1 MNATHTAV
9 GHSFERLDAAAK
21 ATGEAQ
27 YVDDLYRPGMLHG
40 AVLGSTHAHARI
52 RGYKLNAARAIPG
65 VAAIITG
72 EDFQAARSGAF
83 CKDEVPLARGK
94 TIYLGEPVAAIAARD
109 LETAWRAAR
118 AIEIDY
124 EPLPAVLSIDEA
136 LADSAQLIHEDL
148 ASYVKIAPSFSK
160 GNVLWQCRIEEG
172 DVDSAWA
179 QCDIVV
185 EDVFET
191 AAQHHMYMEP
201 CGALAEVDRSGRL
214 TIWSSCQSVH
224 LVQQRVAE
232 WLAIPMGRIRALA
245 PKIGGGFGGKG
256 GLHVQHLAAALALK
270 TGRPV
275 KMVLS
280 RVEDFEI
287 VRSRHPARIVIKTGA
302 KRDGTLFA
310 READILL
317 DGGAYADE
325 SPAVLSF
332 AVLMARGPYRI
343 PHLRSRG
350 SVVYTNKLKASAFRG
365 FGNPQITFAGES
377 QIDRL
382 AEQLGIHPAE
392 LRLRNAVDAG
402 DRWAG
407 GQTLPACGLRE
418 CLTKLRSAVEAAPGL
433 PPAARQWQRGIGY
446 SAFAHISGL
455 LSTACNIYLRSDGSV
470 AVNTGVVDIGQGS
483 DTVLTQICAD
493 ALMLTPDRISFAAPD
508 SDSAPWNWKT
518 AASRVT
524 YMAGRVVLAASLEV
538 RDKILGQAA
547 EIMECAVEDLEIRPG
562 GMVGL
567 KGVAAQ
573 SINFGQIASHAIN
586 RLGGPIMGASSLLF
600 DGERMDPKRAL
611 IEGFAFGNI
620 GAYIFGAQAT
630 EVEVD
635 EVTGTVRVLRAWS
648 AHDVGRAINP
658 RMVEGQIQ
666 GGFVQGMGYALTEEM
681 QWDESGRLINPT
693 LMDYKVP
700 TALDAPRQIYPIIVE
715 HAEPSGPFGAKG
727 VGEPGLI
734 GAAASI
740 ANAIAS
746 ATGKRVCRLP
756 MTPERVLDALIGE
769 AG

>member
-1 MNATHTAV
+1 MTSIHTSV
-9 GHSFERLDAAAK
+9 GHSIERLDAAEK

-40 AVLGSTHAHARI
+40 AILGSIHAHAKI
-52 RGYKLNAARAIPG
+52 GGYKLDAARSIPG
-65 VAAIITG
+65 VAAVLTG
-72 EDFQAARSGAF
+72 EDFSSGRTGAF
-83 CKDEVPLARGK
+83 CKDELPLARGK
-94 TIYLGEPVAAIAARD
+94 TIYMGEPVAVVAASD
-109 LETAWRAAR
+109 VETARRAAR

-124 EPLPAVLSIDEA
+124 EPLAAVLTIDEA
-136 LADSAQLIHEDL
+136 LATGAPLVHEDL
-148 ASYVKIAPSFSK
+148 ANYAKIAPSFSE
-160 GNVLWQCRIEEG
+160 GNVLWQCRLEEG
-172 DVDSAWA
+172 KINSAWS
-179 QCDIVV
+179 QCDVIV

-201 CGALAEVDRSGRL
+201 CGALAEIDRGGRL

-232 WLAIPMGRIRALA
+232 WLSIPMGRIRALA
-245 PKIGGGFGGKG
+245 PKIGGGFGAKG

-287 VRSRHPARIVIKTGA
+287 VRSRHPARVIMKTGA
-302 KRDGTLFA
+302 KKDGTLLA
-310 READILL
+310 REANIFL

-325 SPAVLSF
+325 SPTVLSF

-350 SVVYTNKLKASAFRG
+350 LVVYTNKLKASAFRG
-365 FGNPQITFAGES
+365 FGNPQVTFAGES
-377 QIDRL
+377 QIDRI
-382 AEQLGIHPAE
+382 AEQLDIHPVE

-418 CLTKLRSAVEAAPGL
+418 CLTKLREAVEAAPAL
-433 PPAARQWQRGIGY
+433 PSAPQHRRGVGY

-483 DTVLTQICAD
+483 DTILTQICAD
-493 ALMLTPDRISFAAPD
+493 ALMLTPERISFASPD
-508 SDSAPWNWKT
+508 SDSSPYNWKT

-524 YMAGRVVLAASLEV
+524 YMAGRVVLAATIEV
-538 RDKILGQAA
+538 RDKILRQAS
-547 EIMECAVEDLEIRPG
+547 EIMECSAEDLEIRPG
-562 GMVGL
+562 GLVSL
-567 KGVAAQ
+567 KGVAAKTVTFAQ
-573 SINFGQIASHAIN
+573 VASHALA

-600 DGERMDPKRAL
+600 DGERLDPKRAL
-611 IEGFAFGNI
+611 IEGFAFSNL
-620 GAYIFGAQAT
+620 GAYIFGAQAV
-630 EVEVD
+630 EAEVD
-635 EVTGTVRVLRAWS
+635 EVTGAVRVLRAWS
-648 AHDVGRAINP
+648 AHDVGCAINP
-658 RMVEGQIQ
+658 QMVEGQIQ
-666 GGFVQGMGYALTEEM
+666 GGFVQGLGYALTEEM
-681 QWDESGRLINPT
+681 QWDESGRLTNPT

-700 TALDAPRQIYPIIVE
+700 TALDTPIEINPIIVE
-715 HAEPSGPFGAKG
+715 HPEPSGPFGAKG

-734 GAAASI
+734 GTAASI
-740 ANAIAS
+740 ANAVAR
-746 ATGKRVCRLP
+746 ATGKRLYRLP

-769 AG
+769 S

>member
-1 MNATHTAV
+1 MTSIHTSV
-9 GHSFERLDAAAK
+9 GHSIERLDAAEK

-40 AVLGSTHAHARI
+40 AILGSIHAHAKI
-52 RGYKLNAARAIPG
+52 GGYKLDAARSIPG
-65 VAAIITG
+65 VAAVLTG
-72 EDFQAARSGAF
+72 EDFSCGRTGAF
-83 CKDEVPLARGK
+83 CKDELPLARGK
-94 TIYLGEPVAAIAARD
+94 TIYMGEPVAVVAASD
-109 LETAWRAAR
+109 VETARRAAR

-124 EPLPAVLSIDEA
+124 EPLAAVLTIDEA
-136 LADSAQLIHEDL
+136 LATGAPLVHEDL
-148 ASYVKIAPSFSK
+148 ANYAKIAPSFSE
-160 GNVLWQCRIEEG
+160 GNVLWQCRLEEG
-172 DVDSAWA
+172 KIDSAWS
-179 QCDIVV
+179 QCDVIV

-201 CGALAEVDRSGRL
+201 CGALAEIDRGGRL

-232 WLAIPMGRIRALA
+232 WLSIPMGRIRALA
-245 PKIGGGFGGKG
+245 PKIGGGFGAKG

-287 VRSRHPARIVIKTGA
+287 VRSRHPARVIMKTGA
-302 KRDGTLFA
+302 KKDGSLLA
-310 READILL
+310 REANIFL

-325 SPAVLSF
+325 SPTVLSF

-350 SVVYTNKLKASAFRG
+350 LVVYTNKLKASAFRG
-365 FGNPQITFAGES
+365 FGNPQVTFAGES
-377 QIDRL
+377 QIDRI
-382 AEQLGIHPAE
+382 AEQLDIHPVE

-418 CLTKLRSAVEAAPGL
+418 CLTKLREAVEAAPAV
-433 PPAARQWQRGIGY
+433 AAAPQHRRGVGY

-483 DTVLTQICAD
+483 DTILTQICAD
-493 ALMLTPDRISFAAPD
+493 ALMLTPERISFASPD
-508 SDSAPWNWKT
+508 SDSSPYNWKT

-524 YMAGRVVLAASLEV
+524 YMAGRVVLAATIEV
-538 RDKILGQAA
+538 RDKILRQAS
-547 EIMECAVEDLEIRPG
+547 EIMECSAEDLEIRPG
-562 GMVGL
+562 GLVSL
-567 KGVAAQ
+567 KGVAAKTVTFAQ
-573 SINFGQIASHAIN
+573 VASHALA

-600 DGERMDPKRAL
+600 DGERLDPKRAV
-611 IEGFAFGNI
+611 IEGFAFSNL
-620 GAYIFGAQAT
+620 GAYIFGAQAV
-630 EVEVD
+630 EAEVD
-635 EVTGTVRVLRAWS
+635 EVTGAVRVLRAWS
-648 AHDVGRAINP
+648 AHDVGCAINP
-658 RMVEGQIQ
+658 QMVEGQIQ
-666 GGFVQGMGYALTEEM
+666 GGFVQGLGYALTEEM
-681 QWDESGRLINPT
+681 QWDESGRLTNPT

-700 TALDAPRQIYPIIVE
+700 TALDTPIEINPIIVE
-715 HAEPSGPFGAKG
+715 HPEPSGPFGAKG

-740 ANAIAS
+740 ANAVAK
-746 ATGKRVCRLP
+746 ATGKQLHLLP

-769 AG
+769 S

>member
-1 MNATHTAV
+1 MTSIHTSV
-9 GHSFERLDAAAK
+9 GHSIERLDAAEK

-40 AVLGSTHAHARI
+40 AILGSIHAHAKI
-52 RGYKLNAARAIPG
+52 GGYKLDAARSIPG
-65 VAAIITG
+65 VAAVLTG
-72 EDFQAARSGAF
+72 EDFSCGRTGAF
-83 CKDEVPLARGK
+83 CKDELPLARGK
-94 TIYLGEPVAAIAARD
+94 TIYMGEPVAVVAASD
-109 LETAWRAAR
+109 VETARRAAR

-124 EPLPAVLSIDEA
+124 EPLPAVLTIDEA
-136 LADSAQLIHEDL
+136 LATGAPLVHEDL
-148 ASYVKIAPSFSK
+148 ANYAKIAPSFSE
-160 GNVLWQCRIEEG
+160 GNVLWQCRLEEG
-172 DVDSAWA
+172 KIDSAWS
-179 QCDIVV
+179 QCDVIV

-201 CGALAEVDRSGRL
+201 CGALAEIDRGGRL

-232 WLAIPMGRIRALA
+232 WLSIPMGRIRALA
-245 PKIGGGFGGKG
+245 PKIGGGFGAKG

-275 KMVLS
+275 KLVLS

-287 VRSRHPARIVIKTGA
+287 VRSRHPARVIMKTGA
-302 KRDGTLFA
+302 KKDGTLLA
-310 READILL
+310 REANIFL

-325 SPAVLSF
+325 SPTVLSF

-350 SVVYTNKLKASAFRG
+350 LVVYTNKLKASAFRG
-365 FGNPQITFAGES
+365 FGNPQVTFAGES
-377 QIDRL
+377 QIDRI
-382 AEQLGIHPAE
+382 AEQLGIHPVE

-402 DRWAG
+402 DSWAG

-418 CLTKLRSAVEAAPGL
+418 CLTKLRDAVEAAPAL
-433 PPAARQWQRGIGY
+433 PAAPQHRRGVGY

-483 DTVLTQICAD
+483 DTILTQICAD
-493 ALMLTPDRISFAAPD
+493 ALMLTPERVSFASPD
-508 SDSAPWNWKT
+508 SDSSPYNWKT

-524 YMAGRVVLAASLEV
+524 YMAGRVVLAATIEV
-538 RDKILGQAA
+538 RDKILRQAS
-547 EIMECAVEDLEIRPG
+547 EIMECSAEDLEIRPG
-562 GMVGL
+562 GLVGL
-567 KGVAAQ
+567 KGVAAKTVTFAQ
-573 SINFGQIASHAIN
+573 VASHALA

-600 DGERMDPKRAL
+600 DGERLDPKRAL
-611 IEGFAFGNI
+611 IEGFAFSNL
-620 GAYIFGAQAT
+620 GAYIFGAQAV
-630 EVEVD
+630 EAEVD
-635 EVTGTVRVLRAWS
+635 EVTGAVHVLRAWS
-648 AHDVGRAINP
+648 AHDVGCAINP
-658 RMVEGQIQ
+658 QMVEGQIQ
-666 GGFVQGMGYALTEEM
+666 GGFVQGLGYALTEEM
-681 QWDESGRLINPT
+681 QWDESGRLTNPT

-700 TALDAPRQIYPIIVE
+700 TALDTPIEINPIIVE
-715 HAEPSGPFGAKG
+715 HPEPSGPFGAKG

-740 ANAIAS
+740 ANAVAK
-746 ATGKRVCRLP
+746 ATGKRLHRLP

-769 AG
+769 S

>member
-1 MNATHTAV
+1 MTSIHTSV
-9 GHSFERLDAAAK
+9 GHSIERLDAAEK

-40 AVLGSTHAHARI
+40 AILGSIHAHAKI
-52 RGYKLNAARAIPG
+52 GGYKLDAARSIPG
-65 VAAIITG
+65 VAAVLTG
-72 EDFQAARSGAF
+72 EDFSCGRTGAF
-83 CKDEVPLARGK
+83 CKDELPLARGK
-94 TIYLGEPVAAIAARD
+94 TIYMGEPVAVVAASD
-109 LETAWRAAR
+109 METARRAAR

-124 EPLPAVLSIDEA
+124 EPLPAVLTIDEA
-136 LADSAQLIHEDL
+136 LATGAPLVHEDL
-148 ASYVKIAPSFSK
+148 ANYAKIAPSFSE
-160 GNVLWQCRIEEG
+160 GNVLWQCRLEEG
-172 DVDSAWA
+172 KIDSAWS
-179 QCDIVV
+179 QCDVIV

-201 CGALAEVDRSGRL
+201 CGALAEIDRGGRL

-232 WLAIPMGRIRALA
+232 WLSIPMGRIRALA
-245 PKIGGGFGGKG
+245 PKIGGGFGAKG

-287 VRSRHPARIVIKTGA
+287 VRSRHPARVIMKTGA
-302 KRDGTLFA
+302 KKDGSLLA
-310 READILL
+310 REANIFL

-325 SPAVLSF
+325 SPTVLSF

-350 SVVYTNKLKASAFRG
+350 LVVYTNKLKASAFRG
-365 FGNPQITFAGES
+365 FGNPQVTFAGES
-377 QIDRL
+377 QIDRI
-382 AEQLGIHPAE
+382 AEQLDIHPVE

-418 CLTKLRSAVEAAPGL
+418 CLTKLREAVEAAPAG
-433 PPAARQWQRGIGY
+433 AAAPQHRRGVGY

-483 DTVLTQICAD
+483 DTILTQICAD
-493 ALMLTPDRISFAAPD
+493 ALMLTPERVSFASPD
-508 SDSAPWNWKT
+508 SDSSPYNWKT

-524 YMAGRVVLAASLEV
+524 YMAGRVVLAATIEV
-538 RDKILGQAA
+538 RDKILRQAS
-547 EIMECAVEDLEIRPG
+547 EIMECSAEDLEIRPG
-562 GMVGL
+562 GLVGL
-567 KGVAAQ
+567 KGVAAKTVTFAQ
-573 SINFGQIASHAIN
+573 VASHALA

-600 DGERMDPKRAL
+600 DGERLDPKRAL
-611 IEGFAFGNI
+611 IEGFAFSNL
-620 GAYIFGAQAT
+620 GAYIFGAQAV
-630 EVEVD
+630 EAEVD
-635 EVTGTVRVLRAWS
+635 EVTGAVRVLRAWS
-648 AHDVGRAINP
+648 AHDVGCAINP
-658 RMVEGQIQ
+658 QMVEGQIQ
-666 GGFVQGMGYALTEEM
+666 GGFVQGLGYALTEEM
-681 QWDESGRLINPT
+681 QWDESGRLTNPT

-700 TALDAPRQIYPIIVE
+700 TALDTPIEINPIIVE
-715 HAEPSGPFGAKG
+715 HPEPSGPFGAKG

-734 GAAASI
+734 GTAASI
-740 ANAIAS
+740 ANAVAK
-746 ATGKRVCRLP
+746 ATGKRLHRLP

-769 AG
+769 S

>member
-1 MNATHTAV
+1 MSSIHTSV
-9 GHSFERLDAAAK
+9 GHSIERLDAAEK

-40 AVLGSTHAHARI
+40 AILGSIHAHAKI
-52 RGYKLNAARAIPG
+52 GGYKLDAARSIPG
-65 VAAIITG
+65 VAAVLTG
-72 EDFQAARSGAF
+72 EDFSSGRTGAF
-83 CKDEVPLARGK
+83 CKDELPLARGK
-94 TIYLGEPVAAIAARD
+94 TIYMGEPVAVVAASD
-109 LETAWRAAR
+109 VETARRAAR

-124 EPLPAVLSIDEA
+124 EPLAAVLTIDEA
-136 LADSAQLIHEDL
+136 LATGAPLVHEDL
-148 ASYVKIAPSFSK
+148 ANYAKIAPSFSE
-160 GNVLWQCRIEEG
+160 GNVLWQCRLEEG
-172 DVDSAWA
+172 KIDSAWS
-179 QCDIVV
+179 QCDVIV

-201 CGALAEVDRSGRL
+201 CGALAEIDRGGRL

-232 WLAIPMGRIRALA
+232 WLSIPMGRIRALA
-245 PKIGGGFGGKG
+245 PKIGGGFGAKG

-287 VRSRHPARIVIKTGA
+287 VRSRHPARVIMKTGA
-302 KRDGTLFA
+302 KKDGTLLA
-310 READILL
+310 REANIFL

-325 SPAVLSF
+325 SPTVLSF

-350 SVVYTNKLKASAFRG
+350 LVVYTNKLKASAFRG
-365 FGNPQITFAGES
+365 FGNPQVTFAGES
-377 QIDRL
+377 QIDRI
-382 AEQLGIHPAE
+382 AEQLDIHPVE

-418 CLTKLRSAVEAAPGL
+418 CLTKLREAVEAAPAPL
-433 PPAARQWQRGIGY
+433 SAPQHRRGVGY

-483 DTVLTQICAD
+483 DTILTQICAD
-493 ALMLTPDRISFAAPD
+493 ALMLTPERISFASPD
-508 SDSAPWNWKT
+508 SDSSPYNWKT

-524 YMAGRVVLAASLEV
+524 YMAGRVVLAATIEV
-538 RDKILGQAA
+538 RDKILRQAS
-547 EIMECAVEDLEIRPG
+547 EIMECSAEDLEIRPG
-562 GMVGL
+562 GLVSL
-567 KGVAAQ
+567 KGVAAKTVTFAQ
-573 SINFGQIASHAIN
+573 VASHALA

-600 DGERMDPKRAL
+600 DGERLDPKRAL
-611 IEGFAFGNI
+611 IEGFAFSNL
-620 GAYIFGAQAT
+620 GAYIFGAQAV
-630 EVEVD
+630 EAEVD
-635 EVTGTVRVLRAWS
+635 EVTGAVRVLRAWS
-648 AHDVGRAINP
+648 AHDVGCAINP
-658 RMVEGQIQ
+658 QMVEGQIQ
-666 GGFVQGMGYALTEEM
+666 GGFVQGLGYALTEEM
-681 QWDESGRLINPT
+681 QWDESGRLTNPT

-700 TALDAPRQIYPIIVE
+700 TALDTPIEINPIIVE
-715 HAEPSGPFGAKG
+715 HPEPSGPFGAKG

-734 GAAASI
+734 GTAASI
-740 ANAIAS
+740 ANAVAR
-746 ATGKRVCRLP
+746 ATGKRLYRLP

-769 AG
+769 S

>member
-1 MNATHTAV
+1 MTSIHTSV
-9 GHSFERLDAAAK
+9 GHSIERLDAAEK

-40 AVLGSTHAHARI
+40 AILGSIHAHAKI
-52 RGYKLNAARAIPG
+52 GGYKLDAARSIPG
-65 VAAIITG
+65 VAAVLTG
-72 EDFQAARSGAF
+72 EDFSCGRTGAF
-83 CKDEVPLARGK
+83 CKDELPLARGK
-94 TIYLGEPVAAIAARD
+94 TIYMGEPVAVVAASD
-109 LETAWRAAR
+109 METARRAAR

-124 EPLPAVLSIDEA
+124 EPLPAVLTIDEA
-136 LADSAQLIHEDL
+136 LATGAPLVHEDL
-148 ASYVKIAPSFSK
+148 ANYAKIAPSFSE
-160 GNVLWQCRIEEG
+160 GNVLWQCRLEEG
-172 DVDSAWA
+172 KIDSAWS
-179 QCDIVV
+179 QCDVIV

-201 CGALAEVDRSGRL
+201 CGALAEIDRGGRL

-232 WLAIPMGRIRALA
+232 WLSIPMGRIRALA
-245 PKIGGGFGGKG
+245 PKIGGGFGAKG

-287 VRSRHPARIVIKTGA
+287 VRSRHPARVIMKTGA
-302 KRDGTLFA
+302 KKDGTLLA
-310 READILL
+310 REANIFL

-325 SPAVLSF
+325 SPTVLSF

-350 SVVYTNKLKASAFRG
+350 LVVYTNKLKASAFRG
-365 FGNPQITFAGES
+365 FGNPQVTFAGES
-377 QIDRL
+377 QIDRI
-382 AEQLGIHPAE
+382 AKQLDIHPVE

-418 CLTKLRSAVEAAPGL
+418 CLTKLREAVEAAPAV
-433 PPAARQWQRGIGY
+433 AAAPQHRRGVGY

-483 DTVLTQICAD
+483 DTILTQICAD
-493 ALMLTPDRISFAAPD
+493 ALMLTPERISFASPD
-508 SDSAPWNWKT
+508 SDSSPYNWKT

-524 YMAGRVVLAASLEV
+524 YMAGRVVLAATIEV
-538 RDKILGQAA
+538 RDKILRQAS
-547 EIMECAVEDLEIRPG
+547 EIMECSAEDLEIRPG
-562 GMVGL
+562 GLVSL
-567 KGVAAQ
+567 KGVAAKTVTFAQ
-573 SINFGQIASHAIN
+573 VASHALA

-600 DGERMDPKRAL
+600 DGERLDPKRAL
-611 IEGFAFGNI
+611 IEGFAFSNL
-620 GAYIFGAQAT
+620 GAYIFGAQAV
-630 EVEVD
+630 EAEVD
-635 EVTGTVRVLRAWS
+635 EVTGAVRVLRAWS
-648 AHDVGRAINP
+648 AHDVGCAINP
-658 RMVEGQIQ
+658 QMVEGQIQ
-666 GGFVQGMGYALTEEM
+666 GGFVQGLGYALTEEM
-681 QWDESGRLINPT
+681 QWDESGRLTNPT

-700 TALDAPRQIYPIIVE
+700 TALDTPIEINPIIVE
-715 HAEPSGPFGAKG
+715 HPEPSGPFGAKG

-734 GAAASI
+734 GTAASI
-740 ANAIAS
+740 ANAVAK
-746 ATGKRVCRLP
+746 ATGKRLHRLP

-769 AG
+769 S

>member
-1 MNATHTAV
+1 MTGIHTSV
-9 GHSFERLDAAAK
+9 GHSIERLDAAEK

-40 AVLGSTHAHARI
+40 AILGSIHAHAKI
-52 RGYKLNAARAIPG
+52 GGYKLDAARSIPG
-65 VAAIITG
+65 VAAVLTG
-72 EDFQAARSGAF
+72 EDFSCGRTGAF
-83 CKDEVPLARGK
+83 CKDELPLARGK
-94 TIYLGEPVAAIAARD
+94 TIYMGEPVAVVAASD
-109 LETAWRAAR
+109 METARRAAR

-124 EPLPAVLSIDEA
+124 EPLPAVLTIDEA
-136 LADSAQLIHEDL
+136 LATGAPLVHEDL
-148 ASYVKIAPSFSK
+148 ANYAKIAPSFSE
-160 GNVLWQCRIEEG
+160 GNVLWQCRLEEG
-172 DVDSAWA
+172 KIDSAWS
-179 QCDIVV
+179 QCDVIV

-201 CGALAEVDRSGRL
+201 CGALAEIDRGGRL

-232 WLAIPMGRIRALA
+232 WLSIPMGRIRALA
-245 PKIGGGFGGKG
+245 PKIGGGFGAKG

-287 VRSRHPARIVIKTGA
+287 VRSRHPARVIMKTGA
-302 KRDGTLFA
+302 KKDGSLLA
-310 READILL
+310 REANIFL

-325 SPAVLSF
+325 SPTVLSF

-350 SVVYTNKLKASAFRG
+350 LVVYTNKLKASAFRG
-365 FGNPQITFAGES
+365 FGNPQVTFAGES
-377 QIDRL
+377 QIDRI
-382 AEQLGIHPAE
+382 AKQLDIHPVE

-418 CLTKLRSAVEAAPGL
+418 CLTKLREAVEAAPAV
-433 PPAARQWQRGIGY
+433 AAAPQHRRGVGY

-483 DTVLTQICAD
+483 DTILTQICAD
-493 ALMLTPDRISFAAPD
+493 ALMLTPERVSFASPD
-508 SDSAPWNWKT
+508 SDSSPYNWKT

-524 YMAGRVVLAASLEV
+524 YMAGRVVLAATIEV
-538 RDKILGQAA
+538 RDKILRQAS
-547 EIMECAVEDLEIRPG
+547 EIMECSAEDLEIRPG
-562 GMVGL
+562 GLVGL
-567 KGVAAQ
+567 KGVAAKTVTFAQ
-573 SINFGQIASHAIN
+573 VASHALA

-600 DGERMDPKRAL
+600 DGERLDPKRAV
-611 IEGFAFGNI
+611 IEGFAFSNL
-620 GAYIFGAQAT
+620 GAYIFGAQAV
-630 EVEVD
+630 EAEVD
-635 EVTGTVRVLRAWS
+635 EVTGAVRVLRAWS
-648 AHDVGRAINP
+648 AHDVGCAINP
-658 RMVEGQIQ
+658 QMVEGQIQ
-666 GGFVQGMGYALTEEM
+666 GGFVQGLGYALTEEM
-681 QWDESGRLINPT
+681 QWDESGRLTNPT

-700 TALDAPRQIYPIIVE
+700 TALDTPIEINPIIVE
-715 HAEPSGPFGAKG
+715 HPEPSGPFGAKG

-734 GAAASI
+734 GTAASI
-740 ANAIAS
+740 ANAVAK
-746 ATGKRVCRLP
+746 ATGKRLHRLP

-769 AG
+769 S

>member
-1 MNATHTAV
+1 MTSIHTSV
-9 GHSFERLDAAAK
+9 GHSIERLDAAEK

-40 AVLGSTHAHARI
+40 AILGSIHAHAKI
-52 RGYKLNAARAIPG
+52 GGYKLDAARSIPG
-65 VAAIITG
+65 VAAVLTG
-72 EDFQAARSGAF
+72 EDFSCGRTGAF
-83 CKDEVPLARGK
+83 CKDELPLARGK
-94 TIYLGEPVAAIAARD
+94 TIYMGEPVAVVAASD
-109 LETAWRAAR
+109 VETARRAAR

-124 EPLPAVLSIDEA
+124 EPLPAVLTIDEA
-136 LADSAQLIHEDL
+136 LATGAPLVHEDL
-148 ASYVKIAPSFSK
+148 ANYAKIAPSFSE
-160 GNVLWQCRIEEG
+160 GNVLWQCRLEEG
-172 DVDSAWA
+172 KIDSAWS
-179 QCDIVV
+179 QCDVIV

-201 CGALAEVDRSGRL
+201 CGALAEIDRGGRL

-232 WLAIPMGRIRALA
+232 WLSIPMGRIRALA
-245 PKIGGGFGGKG
+245 PKIGGGFGAKG

-287 VRSRHPARIVIKTGA
+287 VRSRHPARVIMKTGA
-302 KRDGTLFA
+302 KKDGSLLA
-310 READILL
+310 REANIFL

-325 SPAVLSF
+325 SPTVLSF

-350 SVVYTNKLKASAFRG
+350 LVVYTNKLKASAFRG
-365 FGNPQITFAGES
+365 FGNPQVTFAGES
-377 QIDRL
+377 QIDRI
-382 AEQLGIHPAE
+382 AKQLDIHPVE

-418 CLTKLRSAVEAAPGL
+418 CLTKLREAVEAAPAV
-433 PPAARQWQRGIGY
+433 AAAPQHRRGVGY

-483 DTVLTQICAD
+483 DTILTQICAD
-493 ALMLTPDRISFAAPD
+493 ALMLTPERVSFASPD
-508 SDSAPWNWKT
+508 SDSSPYNWKT

-524 YMAGRVVLAASLEV
+524 YMAGRVVLAATIEV
-538 RDKILGQAA
+538 RDKILRQAS
-547 EIMECAVEDLEIRPG
+547 EIMECSAEDLEIRPG
-562 GMVGL
+562 GLVGL
-567 KGVAAQ
+567 KGVAAKTVTFAQ
-573 SINFGQIASHAIN
+573 VASHALA

-600 DGERMDPKRAL
+600 DGERLDPKRAV
-611 IEGFAFGNI
+611 IEGFAFSNL
-620 GAYIFGAQAT
+620 GAYIFGAQAV
-630 EVEVD
+630 EAEVD
-635 EVTGTVRVLRAWS
+635 EVTGAVRVLRAWS
-648 AHDVGRAINP
+648 AHDVGCAINP
-658 RMVEGQIQ
+658 QMVEGQIQ
-666 GGFVQGMGYALTEEM
+666 GGFVQGLGYALTEEM
-681 QWDESGRLINPT
+681 QWDESGRLTNPT

-700 TALDAPRQIYPIIVE
+700 TALDTPIEINPIIVE
-715 HAEPSGPFGAKG
+715 HPEPSGPFGAKG

-734 GAAASI
+734 GTAASI
-740 ANAIAS
+740 ANAVAK
-746 ATGKRVCRLP
+746 ATGKRLHRLP

-769 AG
+769 S

>member
-1 MNATHTAV
+1 MTGIHTSV
-9 GHSFERLDAAAK
+9 GHSIERLDAAEK

-40 AVLGSTHAHARI
+40 AILGSIHAHAKI
-52 RGYKLNAARAIPG
+52 GGYKLDAARSIPG
-65 VAAIITG
+65 VAAVLTG
-72 EDFQAARSGAF
+72 EDFSCGRTGAF
-83 CKDEVPLARGK
+83 CKDELPLARGK
-94 TIYLGEPVAAIAARD
+94 TIYMGEPVAVVAASD
-109 LETAWRAAR
+109 METARRAAR

-124 EPLPAVLSIDEA
+124 EPLPAVLTIDEA
-136 LADSAQLIHEDL
+136 LATGAPLVHEDL
-148 ASYVKIAPSFSK
+148 ANYAKIAPSFSE
-160 GNVLWQCRIEEG
+160 GNVLWQCRLEEG
-172 DVDSAWA
+172 KIDSAWS
-179 QCDIVV
+179 QCDVIV

-201 CGALAEVDRSGRL
+201 CGALAEIDRGGRL

-232 WLAIPMGRIRALA
+232 WLSIPMGRIRALA
-245 PKIGGGFGGKG
+245 PKIGGGFGAKG

-287 VRSRHPARIVIKTGA
+287 VRSRHPARVIMKTGA
-302 KRDGTLFA
+302 KKDGSLLA
-310 READILL
+310 REANIFL

-325 SPAVLSF
+325 SPTVLSF

-350 SVVYTNKLKASAFRG
+350 LVVYTNKLKASAFRG
-365 FGNPQITFAGES
+365 FGNPQVTFAGES
-377 QIDRL
+377 QIDRI
-382 AEQLGIHPAE
+382 AKQLDIHPVE

-418 CLTKLRSAVEAAPGL
+418 CLTKLREAVEAAPAV
-433 PPAARQWQRGIGY
+433 AAAPQHRRGVGY

-483 DTVLTQICAD
+483 DTILTQICAD
-493 ALMLTPDRISFAAPD
+493 ALMLTPERVSFASPD
-508 SDSAPWNWKT
+508 SDSSPYNWKT

-524 YMAGRVVLAASLEV
+524 YMAGRVVLAATIEV
-538 RDKILGQAA
+538 RDKILRQAS
-547 EIMECAVEDLEIRPG
+547 EIMECSAEDLEIRPG
-562 GMVGL
+562 GLVSL
-567 KGVAAQ
+567 KGVAAKTVTFAQ
-573 SINFGQIASHAIN
+573 VASHALA

-600 DGERMDPKRAL
+600 DGERLDPKRAL
-611 IEGFAFGNI
+611 IEGFAFSNL
-620 GAYIFGAQAT
+620 GAYIFGAQAV
-630 EVEVD
+630 EAEVD
-635 EVTGTVRVLRAWS
+635 EVTGAVRVLRAWS
-648 AHDVGRAINP
+648 AHDVGCAINP
-658 RMVEGQIQ
+658 QMVEGQIQ
-666 GGFVQGMGYALTEEM
+666 GGFVQGLGYALTEEM
-681 QWDESGRLINPT
+681 QWDESGRLTNPT

-700 TALDAPRQIYPIIVE
+700 TALDTPIEINPIIVE
-715 HAEPSGPFGAKG
+715 HPEPSGPFGAKG

-734 GAAASI
+734 GTAASI
-740 ANAIAS
+740 ANAVAK
-746 ATGKRVCRLP
+746 ATGKRLHRLP

-769 AG
+769 S

>member
-1 MNATHTAV
+1 MTSIHTSV
-9 GHSFERLDAAAK
+9 GHSIERLDAAEK

-40 AVLGSTHAHARI
+40 AILGSIHAHAKI
-52 RGYKLNAARAIPG
+52 GGYKLDAARSIPG
-65 VAAIITG
+65 VAAVLTG
-72 EDFQAARSGAF
+72 EDFSSGRTGAF
-83 CKDEVPLARGK
+83 CKDELPLARGK
-94 TIYLGEPVAAIAARD
+94 TIYMGEPVAVVAASD
-109 LETAWRAAR
+109 VETARRAAR

-124 EPLPAVLSIDEA
+124 EPLPAVLTIDEA
-136 LADSAQLIHEDL
+136 LATGAPLVHEDL
-148 ASYVKIAPSFSK
+148 ANYAKIAPSFSE
-160 GNVLWQCRIEEG
+160 GNVLWQCRLEEG
-172 DVDSAWA
+172 KIDSAWS
-179 QCDIVV
+179 QCDVIV

-201 CGALAEVDRSGRL
+201 CGALAEIDRGGRL

-232 WLAIPMGRIRALA
+232 WLSIPMGRIRALA
-245 PKIGGGFGGKG
+245 PKIGGGFGAKG

-287 VRSRHPARIVIKTGA
+287 VRSRHPARVIMKTGA
-302 KRDGTLFA
+302 RKDGTLLA
-310 READILL
+310 REASIFL

-325 SPAVLSF
+325 SPTVLSF

-350 SVVYTNKLKASAFRG
+350 LVVYTNKLKASAFRG
-365 FGNPQITFAGES
+365 FGNPQVTFAGES
-377 QIDRL
+377 QIDRI
-382 AEQLGIHPAE
+382 AEQLDIHPVE

-418 CLTKLRSAVEAAPGL
+418 CLTKLRDAVEAAPAL
-433 PPAARQWQRGIGY
+433 PAAPQHRRGVGY

-483 DTVLTQICAD
+483 DTILTQICAD
-493 ALMLTPDRISFAAPD
+493 ALMLTPERISFASPD
-508 SDSAPWNWKT
+508 SDSSPYNWKT

-524 YMAGRVVLAASLEV
+524 YMAGRVVLAATIEV
-538 RDKILGQAA
+538 RDKILRQAG
-547 EIMECAVEDLEIRPG
+547 EIMECSAEDLEIRPG
-562 GMVGL
+562 GLVSL
-567 KGVAAQ
+567 KGVAAKTVTFAQ
-573 SINFGQIASHAIN
+573 VASHALA

-600 DGERMDPKRAL
+600 DGERLDPKRAL
-611 IEGFAFGNI
+611 IEGFAFSNL
-620 GAYIFGAQAT
+620 GAYIFGAQAV
-630 EVEVD
+630 EAEVD
-635 EVTGTVRVLRAWS
+635 EVTGAVRVLRAWS
-648 AHDVGRAINP
+648 AHDVGCAINP
-658 RMVEGQIQ
+658 QMVEGQIQ
-666 GGFVQGMGYALTEEM
+666 GGFVQGLGYALTEEM
-681 QWDESGRLINPT
+681 QWDESGRLTNPT

-700 TALDAPRQIYPIIVE
+700 TALDTPIEINPIIVE
-715 HAEPSGPFGAKG
+715 HPEPSGPFGAKG

-734 GAAASI
+734 GTAASI
-740 ANAIAS
+740 ANAVAR
-746 ATGKRVCRLP
+746 ATGKRLHRLP

-769 AG
+769 S

>member
-1 MNATHTAV
+1 MTSIHTSV
-9 GHSFERLDAAAK
+9 GHSIERLDAAEK

-40 AVLGSTHAHARI
+40 AILGSIHAHAKI
-52 RGYKLNAARAIPG
+52 GGYKLDAARSIPG
-65 VAAIITG
+65 VAAVLTG
-72 EDFQAARSGAF
+72 EDFSCGRTGAF
-83 CKDEVPLARGK
+83 CKDELPLARGK
-94 TIYLGEPVAAIAARD
+94 TIYMGEPVAVVAASD
-109 LETAWRAAR
+109 METARRAAR

-124 EPLPAVLSIDEA
+124 EPLPAVLTIDEA
-136 LADSAQLIHEDL
+136 LATGAPLVHEDL
-148 ASYVKIAPSFSK
+148 ANYAKIAPSFSE
-160 GNVLWQCRIEEG
+160 GNVLWQCRLEEG
-172 DVDSAWA
+172 KIDSAWS
-179 QCDIVV
+179 QCDVIV

-201 CGALAEVDRSGRL
+201 CGALAEIDRGGRL

-232 WLAIPMGRIRALA
+232 WLSIPMGRIRALA
-245 PKIGGGFGGKG
+245 PKIGGGFGAKG

-287 VRSRHPARIVIKTGA
+287 VRSRHPARVIMKTGA
-302 KRDGTLFA
+302 KKDGSLLA
-310 READILL
+310 REANIFL

-325 SPAVLSF
+325 SPTVLSF

-350 SVVYTNKLKASAFRG
+350 LVVYTNKLKASAFRG
-365 FGNPQITFAGES
+365 FGNPQVTFAGES
-377 QIDRL
+377 QIDRI
-382 AEQLGIHPAE
+382 AEQLGIHPVE

-418 CLTKLRSAVEAAPGL
+418 CLTKLREAVEAAPAV
-433 PPAARQWQRGIGY
+433 AAAPQHRRGVGY

-483 DTVLTQICAD
+483 DTILTQICAD
-493 ALMLTPDRISFAAPD
+493 ALMLTPERVSFASPD
-508 SDSAPWNWKT
+508 SDSSPYNWKT

-524 YMAGRVVLAASLEV
+524 YMAGRVVLAATIEV
-538 RDKILGQAA
+538 RDKILRQAS
-547 EIMECAVEDLEIRPG
+547 EIMECSAEDLEIRPG
-562 GMVGL
+562 GLVGL
-567 KGVAAQ
+567 KGVAAKTVTFAQ
-573 SINFGQIASHAIN
+573 VASHALA

-600 DGERMDPKRAL
+600 DGERLDPKRAV
-611 IEGFAFGNI
+611 IEGFAFSNL
-620 GAYIFGAQAT
+620 GAYIFGAQAV
-630 EVEVD
+630 EAEVD
-635 EVTGTVRVLRAWS
+635 EVTGAVRVLRAWS
-648 AHDVGRAINP
+648 AHDVGCAINP
-658 RMVEGQIQ
+658 QMVEGQIQ
-666 GGFVQGMGYALTEEM
+666 GGFVQGLGYALTEEM
-681 QWDESGRLINPT
+681 QWDESGRLTNPT

-700 TALDAPRQIYPIIVE
+700 TALDTPIEINPIIVE
-715 HAEPSGPFGAKG
+715 HPEPSGPFGAKG

-734 GAAASI
+734 GTAASI
-740 ANAIAS
+740 ANAVAK
-746 ATGKRVCRLP
+746 ATGKRLHRLP

-769 AG
+769 S

>member
-1 MNATHTAV
+1 MTSIHTSV
-9 GHSFERLDAAAK
+9 GHSIERLDAAEK

-40 AVLGSTHAHARI
+40 AILGSIHAHAKI
-52 RGYKLNAARAIPG
+52 GGYKLDAARSIPG
-65 VAAIITG
+65 VAAVLTG
-72 EDFQAARSGAF
+72 EDFSSGRTGAF
-83 CKDEVPLARGK
+83 CKDELPLARGK
-94 TIYLGEPVAAIAARD
+94 TIYMGEPVAVVAASD
-109 LETAWRAAR
+109 VETARRAAR

-124 EPLPAVLSIDEA
+124 EPLPAVLTIDEA
-136 LADSAQLIHEDL
+136 LATGAPLVHEDL
-148 ASYVKIAPSFSK
+148 ANYAKIAPSFSE
-160 GNVLWQCRIEEG
+160 GNVLWQCRLEEG
-172 DVDSAWA
+172 KIDSAWS
-179 QCDIVV
+179 QCDVIV

-201 CGALAEVDRSGRL
+201 CGALAEIDRGGRL

-232 WLAIPMGRIRALA
+232 WLSIPMGRIRALA
-245 PKIGGGFGGKG
+245 PKIGGGFGAKG

-287 VRSRHPARIVIKTGA
+287 VRSRHPARVIMKTGA
-302 KRDGTLFA
+302 KKDGSLLA
-310 READILL
+310 REANIFL

-325 SPAVLSF
+325 SPTVLSF

-350 SVVYTNKLKASAFRG
+350 LVVYTNKLKASAFRG
-365 FGNPQITFAGES
+365 FGNPQVTFAGES
-377 QIDRL
+377 QIDRI
-382 AEQLGIHPAE
+382 AEQLDIHPVE

-418 CLTKLRSAVEAAPGL
+418 CLTKLREAVEAAPAV
-433 PPAARQWQRGIGY
+433 AAAPQHRRGVGY

-483 DTVLTQICAD
+483 DTILTQICAD
-493 ALMLTPDRISFAAPD
+493 ALMLTPERISFASPD
-508 SDSAPWNWKT
+508 SDSSPYNWKT

-524 YMAGRVVLAASLEV
+524 YMAGRVVLAATIEV
-538 RDKILGQAA
+538 RDKILRQAS
-547 EIMECAVEDLEIRPG
+547 EIMECSAEDLEIRPG
-562 GMVGL
+562 GLVGL
-567 KGVAAQ
+567 KGVAAKTVTFAQ
-573 SINFGQIASHAIN
+573 VASHALA

-600 DGERMDPKRAL
+600 DGERLDPKRAV
-611 IEGFAFGNI
+611 IEGFAFSNL
-620 GAYIFGAQAT
+620 GAYIFGAQAV
-630 EVEVD
+630 EAEVD
-635 EVTGTVRVLRAWS
+635 EVTGAVRVLRAWS
-648 AHDVGRAINP
+648 AHDVGCAINP
-658 RMVEGQIQ
+658 QMVEGQIQ
-666 GGFVQGMGYALTEEM
+666 GGFVQGLGYALTEEM
-681 QWDESGRLINPT
+681 QWDESGRLTNPT

-700 TALDAPRQIYPIIVE
+700 TALDTPIEINPIIVE
-715 HAEPSGPFGAKG
+715 HPEPSGPFGAKG

-740 ANAIAS
+740 ANAVAK
-746 ATGKRVCRLP
+746 ATGKRLHRLP

-769 AG
+769 S

>member
-1 MNATHTAV
+1 MTSIHTSV
-9 GHSFERLDAAAK
+9 GHSIERLDAAEK

-40 AVLGSTHAHARI
+40 AILGSIHAHAKI
-52 RGYKLNAARAIPG
+52 GGYKLDAARSIPG
-65 VAAIITG
+65 VAAVLTG
-72 EDFQAARSGAF
+72 EDFSCGRTGAF
-83 CKDEVPLARGK
+83 CKDELPLARGK
-94 TIYLGEPVAAIAARD
+94 TIYMGEPVAVVAASD
-109 LETAWRAAR
+109 METARRAAR

-124 EPLPAVLSIDEA
+124 EPLPAVLTIDEA
-136 LADSAQLIHEDL
+136 LATGAPLVHEDL
-148 ASYVKIAPSFSK
+148 ANYAKIAPSFSE
-160 GNVLWQCRIEEG
+160 GNVLWQCRLEEG
-172 DVDSAWA
+172 KIDSAWS
-179 QCDIVV
+179 QCDVIV

-201 CGALAEVDRSGRL
+201 CGALAEIDRGGRL

-232 WLAIPMGRIRALA
+232 WLSIPMGRIRALA
-245 PKIGGGFGGKG
+245 PKIGGGFGAKG

-287 VRSRHPARIVIKTGA
+287 VRSRHPARVIMKTGA
-302 KRDGTLFA
+302 KKDGSLLA
-310 READILL
+310 REANIFL

-325 SPAVLSF
+325 SPTVLSF

-350 SVVYTNKLKASAFRG
+350 LVVYTNKLKASAFRG
-365 FGNPQITFAGES
+365 FGNPQVTFAGES
-377 QIDRL
+377 QIDRI
-382 AEQLGIHPAE
+382 AEQLDIHPVE

-418 CLTKLRSAVEAAPGL
+418 CLTKLREAVEAAPAV
-433 PPAARQWQRGIGY
+433 AAAPQHRRGVGY

-483 DTVLTQICAD
+483 DTILTQICAD
-493 ALMLTPDRISFAAPD
+493 ALMLTPERVSFASPD
-508 SDSAPWNWKT
+508 SDSSPYNWKT

-524 YMAGRVVLAASLEV
+524 YMAGRVVLAATIEV
-538 RDKILGQAA
+538 RDKILRQAS
-547 EIMECAVEDLEIRPG
+547 EIMECSAEDLEIRPG
-562 GMVGL
+562 GLVGL
-567 KGVAAQ
+567 KGVAAKTVTFAQ
-573 SINFGQIASHAIN
+573 VASHALA

-600 DGERMDPKRAL
+600 DGERLDPKRAV
-611 IEGFAFGNI
+611 IEGFAFSNL
-620 GAYIFGAQAT
+620 GAYIFGAQAV
-630 EVEVD
+630 EAEVD
-635 EVTGTVRVLRAWS
+635 EVTGAVRVLRAWS
-648 AHDVGRAINP
+648 AHDVGCAINP
-658 RMVEGQIQ
+658 QMVEGQIQ
-666 GGFVQGMGYALTEEM
+666 GGFVQGLGYALTEEM
-681 QWDESGRLINPT
+681 QWDESGRLTNPT

-700 TALDAPRQIYPIIVE
+700 TALDTPIEINPIIVE
-715 HAEPSGPFGAKG
+715 HPEPSGPFGAKG

-734 GAAASI
+734 GTAASI
-740 ANAIAS
+740 ANAVAK
-746 ATGKRVCRLP
+746 ATGKRLHRLP

-769 AG
+769 S

>member
-1 MNATHTAV
+1 MTNIHTSV
-9 GHSFERLDAAAK
+9 GHSIERLDAAEK

-40 AVLGSTHAHARI
+40 AILGSIHAHAKI
-52 RGYKLNAARAIPG
+52 GGYKLDAARSIPG
-65 VAAIITG
+65 VAAVLTG
-72 EDFQAARSGAF
+72 EDFSSGRTGAF
-83 CKDEVPLARGK
+83 CKDELPLARGK
-94 TIYLGEPVAAIAARD
+94 TIYMGEPVAVVAASD
-109 LETAWRAAR
+109 VETARRAAR

-124 EPLPAVLSIDEA
+124 EPLPAVLTIDEA
-136 LADSAQLIHEDL
+136 LATGAPLVHEDL
-148 ASYVKIAPSFSK
+148 ANYAKIAPSFSE
-160 GNVLWQCRIEEG
+160 GNVLWQCRLEEG
-172 DVDSAWA
+172 KIDSAWS
-179 QCDIVV
+179 QCDVIV

-201 CGALAEVDRSGRL
+201 CGALAEIDRGGRL

-232 WLAIPMGRIRALA
+232 WLSIPMGRIRALA
-245 PKIGGGFGGKG
+245 PKIGGGFGAKG

-287 VRSRHPARIVIKTGA
+287 VRSRHPARVIMKTGA
-302 KRDGTLFA
+302 RKDGTLLA
-310 READILL
+310 REASIFL

-325 SPAVLSF
+325 SPTVLSF

-350 SVVYTNKLKASAFRG
+350 LVVYTNKLKASAFRG
-365 FGNPQITFAGES
+365 FGNPQVTFAGES
-377 QIDRL
+377 QIDRI
-382 AEQLGIHPAE
+382 AEQLGIHPVE

-418 CLTKLRSAVEAAPGL
+418 CLTKLRDAVEAAPAL
-433 PPAARQWQRGIGY
+433 PAAPQHRRGVGY

-483 DTVLTQICAD
+483 DTILTQICAD
-493 ALMLTPDRISFAAPD
+493 ALMLTPERVSFASPD
-508 SDSAPWNWKT
+508 SDSSPYNWKT

-524 YMAGRVVLAASLEV
+524 YMAGRVVLAATIEV
-538 RDKILGQAA
+538 RDKILRQAG
-547 EIMECAVEDLEIRPG
+547 EIMECSAEDLEIRPG
-562 GMVGL
+562 GLVGL
-567 KGVAAQ
+567 KGVAAKTVTFAQ
-573 SINFGQIASHAIN
+573 VASHALA

-600 DGERMDPKRAL
+600 DGERLDPKRAL
-611 IEGFAFGNI
+611 IEGFAFSNL
-620 GAYIFGAQAT
+620 GAYIFGAQAV
-630 EVEVD
+630 EAEVD
-635 EVTGTVRVLRAWS
+635 EVTGAVRVLRAWS
-648 AHDVGRAINP
+648 AHDVGCAINP
-658 RMVEGQIQ
+658 QMVEGQIQ
-666 GGFVQGMGYALTEEM
+666 GGFVQGLGYALTEEM
-681 QWDESGRLINPT
+681 QWDESGRLTNPT

-700 TALDAPRQIYPIIVE
+700 TALDTPIEINPIIVE
-715 HAEPSGPFGAKG
+715 HPEPSGPFGAKG

-734 GAAASI
+734 GTAASI
-740 ANAIAS
+740 ANAVAR
-746 ATGKRVCRLP
+746 ATGKRLYRLP

-769 AG
+769 S

>member
-1 MNATHTAV
+1 MTSIHTSV
-9 GHSFERLDAAAK
+9 GHSIERLDAAEK

-40 AVLGSTHAHARI
+40 AILGSIHAHAKI
-52 RGYKLNAARAIPG
+52 GGYKLDAARSIPG
-65 VAAIITG
+65 VAAVLTG
-72 EDFQAARSGAF
+72 EDFSCGRTGAF
-83 CKDEVPLARGK
+83 CKDELPLARGK
-94 TIYLGEPVAAIAARD
+94 TIYMGEPVAVVAASD
-109 LETAWRAAR
+109 METARRAAR

-124 EPLPAVLSIDEA
+124 EPLPAVLTIDEA
-136 LADSAQLIHEDL
+136 LATGAPLVHEDL
-148 ASYVKIAPSFSK
+148 ANYAKIAPSFSE
-160 GNVLWQCRIEEG
+160 GNVLWQCRLEEG
-172 DVDSAWA
+172 KIDSAWS
-179 QCDIVV
+179 QCDVIV

-201 CGALAEVDRSGRL
+201 CGALAEIDRGGRL

-232 WLAIPMGRIRALA
+232 WLSIPMGRIRALA
-245 PKIGGGFGGKG
+245 PKIGGGFGAKG

-287 VRSRHPARIVIKTGA
+287 VRSRHPARVIMKTGA
-302 KRDGTLFA
+302 KKDGSLLA
-310 READILL
+310 REANIFL

-325 SPAVLSF
+325 SPTVLSF

-350 SVVYTNKLKASAFRG
+350 LVVYTNKLKASAFRG
-365 FGNPQITFAGES
+365 FGNPQVTFAGES
-377 QIDRL
+377 QIDRI
-382 AEQLGIHPAE
+382 AEQLDIHPVE

-418 CLTKLRSAVEAAPGL
+418 CLTKLREAVEAAPAV
-433 PPAARQWQRGIGY
+433 AAAPQHRRGVGY

-483 DTVLTQICAD
+483 DTILTQICAD
-493 ALMLTPDRISFAAPD
+493 ALMLTRERVSFASPD
-508 SDSAPWNWKT
+508 SDSSPYNWKT

-524 YMAGRVVLAASLEV
+524 YMAGRVVLAATIEV
-538 RDKILGQAA
+538 RDKILRQAS
-547 EIMECAVEDLEIRPG
+547 EIMECSAEDLEIRPG
-562 GMVGL
+562 GLVGL
-567 KGVAAQ
+567 KGVAAKTVTFAQ
-573 SINFGQIASHAIN
+573 VASHALA

-600 DGERMDPKRAL
+600 DGERLDPKRAV
-611 IEGFAFGNI
+611 IEGFAFSNL
-620 GAYIFGAQAT
+620 GAYIFGAQAV
-630 EVEVD
+630 EAEVD
-635 EVTGTVRVLRAWS
+635 EVTGAVRVLRAWS
-648 AHDVGRAINP
+648 AHDVGCAINP
-658 RMVEGQIQ
+658 QMVEGQIQ
-666 GGFVQGMGYALTEEM
+666 GGFVQGLGYALTEEM
-681 QWDESGRLINPT
+681 QWDESGRLTNPT

-700 TALDAPRQIYPIIVE
+700 TALDTPIEINPIIVE
-715 HAEPSGPFGAKG
+715 HPEPSGPFGAKG

-734 GAAASI
+734 GTAASI
-740 ANAIAS
+740 ANAVAK
-746 ATGKRVCRLP
+746 ATGKRLHRLP

-769 AG
+769 S

>member
-1 MNATHTAV
+1 MTSIHTSV
-9 GHSFERLDAAAK
+9 GHSIERLDAAEK

-40 AVLGSTHAHARI
+40 AILGSIHAHAKI
-52 RGYKLNAARAIPG
+52 GGYKLDAARSIPG
-65 VAAIITG
+65 VAAVLTG
-72 EDFQAARSGAF
+72 EDFSCGRTGAF
-83 CKDEVPLARGK
+83 CKDELPLARGK
-94 TIYLGEPVAAIAARD
+94 TIYMGEPVAVVAASD
-109 LETAWRAAR
+109 METARRAAR

-124 EPLPAVLSIDEA
+124 EPLPAVLTIDEA
-136 LADSAQLIHEDL
+136 LATGAPLVHEDL
-148 ASYVKIAPSFSK
+148 ANYAKIAPSFSE
-160 GNVLWQCRIEEG
+160 GNVLWQCRLEEG
-172 DVDSAWA
+172 KIDSAWS
-179 QCDIVV
+179 QCDVIV

-201 CGALAEVDRSGRL
+201 CGALAEIDRGGRL

-232 WLAIPMGRIRALA
+232 WLSIPMGRIRALA
-245 PKIGGGFGGKG
+245 PKIGGGFGAKG

-287 VRSRHPARIVIKTGA
+287 VRSRHPARVIMKTGA
-302 KRDGTLFA
+302 KKDGSLLA
-310 READILL
+310 REANIFL

-325 SPAVLSF
+325 SPTVLSF

-350 SVVYTNKLKASAFRG
+350 LVVYTNKLKASAFRG
-365 FGNPQITFAGES
+365 FGNPQVTFAGES
-377 QIDRL
+377 QIDRI
-382 AEQLGIHPAE
+382 AKQLDIHPVE

-418 CLTKLRSAVEAAPGL
+418 CLTKLREAVEAAPAV
-433 PPAARQWQRGIGY
+433 AAAPQHRRGVGY

-483 DTVLTQICAD
+483 DTILTQICAD
-493 ALMLTPDRISFAAPD
+493 ALMLTPERVSFASPD
-508 SDSAPWNWKT
+508 SDSSPYNWKT

-524 YMAGRVVLAASLEV
+524 YMAGRVVLAATIEV
-538 RDKILGQAA
+538 RDKILRQAS
-547 EIMECAVEDLEIRPG
+547 EIMECSAEDLEIRPG
-562 GMVGL
+562 GLVGL
-567 KGVAAQ
+567 KGVAAKTVTFAQ
-573 SINFGQIASHAIN
+573 VASHALA

-600 DGERMDPKRAL
+600 DGERLDPKRAV
-611 IEGFAFGNI
+611 IEGFAFSNL
-620 GAYIFGAQAT
+620 GAFIFGAQAV
-630 EVEVD
+630 EAEVD
-635 EVTGTVRVLRAWS
+635 EVTGAVRVLRAWS
-648 AHDVGRAINP
+648 AHDVGCAINP
-658 RMVEGQIQ
+658 QMVEGQIQ
-666 GGFVQGMGYALTEEM
+666 GGFVQGLGYALTEEM
-681 QWDESGRLINPT
+681 QWDESGRLTNPT

-700 TALDAPRQIYPIIVE
+700 TALDTPIEINPIIVE
-715 HAEPSGPFGAKG
+715 HPEPSGPFGAKG

-734 GAAASI
+734 GTAASI
-740 ANAIAS
+740 ANAVAK
-746 ATGKRVCRLP
+746 ATGKRLHRLP

-769 AG
+769 S

>member
-1 MNATHTAV
+1 MTNIHTSV
-9 GHSFERLDAAAK
+9 GHSIERLDAAEK

-40 AVLGSTHAHARI
+40 AILGSIHAHAKI
-52 RGYKLNAARAIPG
+52 GGYKLDAARSIPG
-65 VAAIITG
+65 VAAVLTG
-72 EDFQAARSGAF
+72 EDFSSGRTGAF
-83 CKDEVPLARGK
+83 CKDELPLARGK
-94 TIYLGEPVAAIAARD
+94 TIYMGEPVAVVAASD
-109 LETAWRAAR
+109 METARRAAR
-118 AIEIDY
+118 AIEIDF
-124 EPLPAVLSIDEA
+124 EPLPAVLTIDEA
-136 LADSAQLIHEDL
+136 LATGAPLVHEDL
-148 ASYVKIAPSFSK
+148 ANYAKIAPSFSE
-160 GNVLWQCRIEEG
+160 GNVLWQCRLEEG
-172 DVDSAWA
+172 KIDSAWS
-179 QCDIVV
+179 QCDVIV

-201 CGALAEVDRSGRL
+201 CGALAEIDRGGRL

-232 WLAIPMGRIRALA
+232 WLSIPMGRIRALA
-245 PKIGGGFGGKG
+245 PKIGGGFGAKG

-275 KMVLS
+275 KLVLS

-287 VRSRHPARIVIKTGA
+287 VRSRHPARVIMKTGA
-302 KRDGTLFA
+302 KKDGTLLA
-310 READILL
+310 REANIFL

-325 SPAVLSF
+325 SPTVLSF

-350 SVVYTNKLKASAFRG
+350 LVVYTNKLKASAFRG
-365 FGNPQITFAGES
+365 FGNPQVTFAGES
-377 QIDRL
+377 QIDRI
-382 AEQLGIHPAE
+382 AEQLGIHPVE

-418 CLTKLRSAVEAAPGL
+418 CLTKLRDAVEAAPAL
-433 PPAARQWQRGIGY
+433 PAAPQHRRGVGY

-483 DTVLTQICAD
+483 DTILTQICAD
-493 ALMLTPDRISFAAPD
+493 ALMLTPERVSFASPD
-508 SDSAPWNWKT
+508 SDSSPYNWKT

-524 YMAGRVVLAASLEV
+524 YMAGRVVLAATIEV
-538 RDKILGQAA
+538 RDKILRQAS
-547 EIMECAVEDLEIRPG
+547 EIMECSAEDLEIRPG
-562 GMVGL
+562 GLVGL
-567 KGVAAQ
+567 KGVAAKTVTFAQ
-573 SINFGQIASHAIN
+573 VASHALA

-600 DGERMDPKRAL
+600 DGERLDPKRAL
-611 IEGFAFGNI
+611 IEGFAFSNL
-620 GAYIFGAQAT
+620 GAYIFGAQAV
-630 EVEVD
+630 EAEVD
-635 EVTGTVRVLRAWS
+635 EVTGAVHVLRAWS
-648 AHDVGRAINP
+648 AHDVGCAINP
-658 RMVEGQIQ
+658 QMVEGQIQ
-666 GGFVQGMGYALTEEM
+666 GGFVQGLGYALTEEM
-681 QWDESGRLINPT
+681 QWDESGRLTNPT

-700 TALDAPRQIYPIIVE
+700 TALDTPIEINPIIVE
-715 HAEPSGPFGAKG
+715 HPEPSGPFGAKG

-740 ANAIAS
+740 ANAVAK
-746 ATGKRVCRLP
+746 ATGKRLHRLP

-769 AG
+769 S